1 MGRMKHVLVINHNA
15 GAPQYGPN
23 YRSYYV
29 ARSLAARGF
38 RATIVASSFSHKL
51 HTLPKTEGPLTR
63 ESIDGVEYLWLH
75 GRPFRGL
82 PGRLLEYRAF
92 ARRLRGLD
100 RFVAGR
106 PDVVVCSS
114 PPPFWIYAAH
124 RYARRS
130 AARLIFEARDLW
142 PQVVL
147 DTVRLARLNPL
158 TYVIAA
164 AERFAYRRAD
174 AVVSVSAASK
184 PYMTARGLAPQKFFC
199 IPNGLDLRQCE
210 RTQPPVDAAPADATR
225 RKSPNGCFR
234 LGYVGAFGKSYG
246 LEHLI
251 RAASLLAGE
260 KVSFMLIGD
269 GPMKRRMQQQARGLS
284 NVVFVDRVP
293 KGRVP
298 HLLADLDACFAGFLD
313 RPAFRYGG
321 NQNKIY
327 DYMAAGKP
335 VISAINSPF
344 DPVAAA
350 GCGLSI
356 AAEDPRAI
364 AEAVMTLKNA
374 GAARLRQM
382 GENGRRYVQRNH
394 DYEHLGRLWAE
405 LIESLSLER

>member
-1 MGRMKHVLVINHNA
+1 MKHVVIINHNA

-51 HTLPKTEGPLTR
+51 HTLPKVEGEVTA
-63 ESIDGVEYLWLH
+63 ESIDGVEYLWLR

-82 PGRLLEYRAF
+82 LGRLLDYYAF

-100 RFVAGR
+100 RLVEGR
-106 PDVVVCSS
+106 PDVVICSS
-114 PPPFWIYAAH
+114 PPPFWVYSAH
-124 RYARRS
+124 RYARRF
-130 AARLIFEARDLW
+130 AAKLVFEARDLW

-184 PYMTARGLAPQKFFC
+184 PYMTARGLAPEKFFC

-210 RTQPPVDAAPADATR
+210 TSRPPAADAMPEDVR
-225 RKSPNGCFR
+225 RRRPDDWFR

-246 LEHLI
+246 LQHLI

-260 KVSFMLIGD
+260 KVSFVLVGD
-269 GPMKRRMQQQARGLS
+269 GPMKRKMQEQARGLP

-298 HLLADLDACFAGFLD
+298 DLLADLDACFAGFLD

-327 DYMAAGKP
+327 DYMAAAKP
-335 VISAINSPF
+335 VISAINSTF
-344 DPVAAA
+344 DPVSAA

-356 AAEDPRAI
+356 AAENPQAI
-364 AEAVMTLKNA
+364 AEAVMALKSTN
-374 GAARLRQM
+374 AARLRQM

-394 DYEHLGRLWAE
+394 DYEHLGKLWAD
-405 LIESLSLER
+405 LIESL